1 MPKSTAP
8 VPPPTDTAPQLG
20 HQTVGARLRDARKSR
35 GLTLA
40 QLSER
45 SGIAVSTISK
55 AERGDIALTYDKFAA
70 LTHALALDFDTMFG
84 RPAPAGAM
92 TPSFTPAGQQMV
104 YDTPNYAYGML
115 ANDLTGKRM
124 VPVRGRIHAR
134 KLSDFADY
142 IRHSGEEFV
151 FVLSGE
157 LELRFENG
165 HAYRLGAGDSLYFDS
180 AVGHVYLS
188 LGDTDAE
195 VLACCVDG
203 DARRPRDA
211 I

>member
-1 MPKSTAP
+1 MRRFLPRLTCAALLAFGSASGFAQSSGQSPGVSLRIETDLIRIPIDNSDP
-8 VPPPTDTAPQLG
+8 VPLF
-20 HQTVGARLRDARKSR
+20 VDADV
-35 GLTLA
+35 
-40 QLSER
+40 
-45 SGIAVSTISK
+45 I
-55 AERGDIALTYDKFAA
+55 
-70 LTHALALDFDTMFG
+70 
-84 RPAPAGAM
+84 
-92 TPSFTPAGQQMV
+92 
-104 YDTPNYAYGML
+104 
-115 ANDLTGKRM
+115 
-124 VPVRGRIHAR
+124 RGRGRDEIEAEGDAILR
-134 KLSDFADY
+134 KRGQSIFADY

-203 DARRPRDA
+203 DSRRPRDA

>member
-1 MPKSTAP
+1 M
-8 VPPPTDTAPQLG
+8 
-20 HQTVGARLRDARKSR
+20 
-35 GLTLA
+35 
-40 QLSER
+40 
-45 SGIAVSTISK
+45 STISK

-180 AVGHVYLS
+180 AVGHVPEPRRHRCR
-188 LGDTDAE
+188 GA
-195 VLACCVDG
+195 ACCVDG
-203 DARRPRDA
+203 DAKRPRDA